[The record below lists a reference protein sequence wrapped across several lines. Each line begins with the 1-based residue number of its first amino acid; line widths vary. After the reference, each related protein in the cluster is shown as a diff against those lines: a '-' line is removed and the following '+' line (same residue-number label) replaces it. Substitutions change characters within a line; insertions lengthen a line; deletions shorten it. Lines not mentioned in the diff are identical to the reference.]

1 MKFSRN
7 QVIGAFIVFSL
18 ILLIALARWFCV
30 K

>member
-7 QVIGAFIVFSL
+7 QLIGAFIVFSL
-18 ILLIALARWFCV
+18 ILLIALARLVSV